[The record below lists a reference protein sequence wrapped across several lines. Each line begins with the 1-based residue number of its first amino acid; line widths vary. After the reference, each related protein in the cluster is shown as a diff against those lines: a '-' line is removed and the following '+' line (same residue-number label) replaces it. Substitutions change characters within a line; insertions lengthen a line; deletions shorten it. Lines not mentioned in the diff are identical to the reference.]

1 VHLTQLTLTNF
12 RNYDKQSL
20 DLAPGTV
27 LLLGENAQGK
37 TNVLEAVALLATG
50 RSERAS
56 GDGDYIGWAQ
66 REETQPFARIEGTA
80 SRAAGD
86 LKVDLTIAGKI
97 GARGTLVGT
106 KRFKLNGVA
115 RRGSD
120 VVGAIL
126 AVMFTT
132 DDMELVKGAPAGRRR
147 LLDVMLTQ
155 ADRRYARALSKY
167 NKLVTQRNALLKR
180 IQEGSAKK
188 DELAYWDDELSREGA
203 TLVSMRAAA
212 LSQVSPRAAEAH
224 ARLSGEREELGVTYE
239 PRFAEAWT
247 AERAAAASEEEIVEA
262 FVERLRAAQ
271 PRDIGAGLT
280 LSGPHRDDVTV
291 TLGGEPAASMA
302 SRGQQRTAALAL
314 RLAEARYLRDV
325 AGDQPILLLDDVLSE
340 LDEHRRGSVLSAI
353 DADQIFVTS
362 PDQDRFPAA
371 MRKKAQVFNVTN
383 GTATLA

>member
-1 VHLTQLTLTNF
+1 MHLTQLTLTNF
-12 RNYDKQSL
+12 RNYEKQSL
-20 DLAPGTV
+20 DLAAGTV

-66 REETQPFARIEGTA
+66 RDETQPFARIEGTA
-80 SRAAGD
+80 SREAGEV
-86 LKVDLTIAGKI
+86 KVDLTIAGKT
-97 GARGTLVGT
+97 GVRGNLVGT

-115 RRGSD
+115 KRGSD

-188 DELAYWDDELSREGA
+188 GELDYWDDELSREGA

-212 LSQVSPRAAEAH
+212 LAQVSPRAAEAH

-247 AERAAAASEEEIVEA
+247 PERAAAASEEEIAAA
-262 FVERLRAAQ
+262 FVERLRAMQ

-291 TLGGEPAASMA
+291 TLGGESAASMA

-314 RLAEARYLRDV
+314 RLAEARYLRDI

-340 LDEHRRGSVLSAI
+340 LDEHRRASVLGAVE
-353 DADQIFVTS
+353 ADQIFVTS

-371 MRKKAQVFNVTN
+371 FRKKAQLFSVAAGN
-383 GTATLA
+383 ATRA